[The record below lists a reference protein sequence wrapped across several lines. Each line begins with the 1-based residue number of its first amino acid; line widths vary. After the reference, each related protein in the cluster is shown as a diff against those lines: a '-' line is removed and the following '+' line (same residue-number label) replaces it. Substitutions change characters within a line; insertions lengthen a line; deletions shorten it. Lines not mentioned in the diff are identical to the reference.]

1 MNLKL
6 YGYFRSSASYRVR
19 IAMNLK
25 GLTYDQQSIHLSRDG
40 GEQHGEAFRALN
52 PQRLVPVLDTGELK
66 LSQSLAILEYL
77 EERYPQTPLLPGDS
91 AGRSRV
97 RQLMQLI
104 ACDIHP
110 LNNLRVLNY
119 LTGPLALTEQ
129 QKLGWIRHWIDLGFQ
144 ALEEELANDGRRG
157 CFCYGDTPTLAD
169 CCLIPQLFNARRF
182 DVDMLPYPT
191 LVALEESCRQL
202 PAFRE
207 AEPEHQPDAN

>member
-25 GLTYDQQSIHLSRDG
+25 GLAYDQHSIHLSRDG

-52 PQRLVPVLDTGELK
+52 PQRLVPVLDSGELK

-77 EERYPQTPLLPGDS
+77 EERYPQTPLLPADS
-91 AGRSRV
+91 AGRARV

-129 QKLGWIRHWIDLGFQ
+129 QKLDWIHHWIELGFD
-144 ALEEELANDGRRG
+144 ALEKQLAADGETAR
-157 CFCYGDTPTLAD
+157 FCHGDTPTLAD
-169 CCLIPQLFNARRF
+169 CCLIPQVFSAHRF
-182 DVDMLPYPT
+182 GVDMTPYPT
-191 LVALEESCRQL
+191 LVAIEEACRQL
-202 PAFRE
+202 PAFVE
-207 AEPEHQPDAN
+207 AEPGRQPDAS